1 MPGLPSAG
9 ARPCQIRDA
18 WWVCRVSD
26 IALRSDPRFNC
37 RDSEGLFSWAMVTT
51 LCGETSRQH
60 PGWPEGR
67 QSSNRTCR
75 VPVLA
80 GMIRSHAS
88 LQCCSGR
95 QCVALYPWYRRPWN
109 SMDAIE
115 GEPSAT
121 IAAAAGRLRVALY
134 PGYRRQWIAL
144 DSRCR
149 PVLLAVPA
157 QDERNSSC
165 RRARCAFAT
174 SASAG
179 VAGR

>member
-1 MPGLPSAG
+1 MGL
-9 ARPCQIRDA
+9 C
-18 WWVCRVSD
+18 
-26 IALRSDPRFNC
+26 
-37 RDSEGLFSWAMVTT
+37 SWAMMTT

-67 QSSNRTCR
+67 QSSNRTCC
-75 VPVLA
+75 VPVFP
-80 GMIRSHAS
+80 GMERSHA
-88 LQCCSGR
+88 LLCCSSGR
-95 QCVALYPWYRRPWN
+95 VRVALYPWYRRPWN

-115 GEPSAT
+115 GECSAT
-121 IAAAAGRLRVALY
+121 TATYAGRIRVALY
-134 PGYRRQWIAL
+134 PWYRRRWNTL

-149 PVLLAVPA
+149 PMLCDVVPS

-179 VAGR
+179 VAGRGLGSGVLLACAAGAFCPAQMRNSPRRAFWMMPNR